1 MSSLVLLDM
10 PSSSLL
16 SGVLAAAVL
25 ALLAHT
31 HGVNARFAPTN
42 PQMAKLAASAA
53 PLVKRQSGSTFPQY
67 NFTQPLDHF
76 SDTGFTFQQRYW
88 LSDRHYKPGGPVIVF
103 EAGEGPGDER
113 MPILDTGIVDI
124 LANATNG
131 LGIVLEHR
139 YYGRSPER
147 ILTDS
152 G

>member
-1 MSSLVLLDM
+1 MGSPHQLLVLMSSSNLKGLGGLA
-10 PSSSLL
+10 
-16 SGVLAAAVL
+16 LAAL
-25 ALLAHT
+25 A
-31 HGVNARFAPTN
+31 FALHVDALVPSN
-42 PQMAKLAASAA
+42 PQYVKLGAKNGSAFS
-53 PLVKRQSGSTFPQY
+53 KRQRATFPQY